1 MVPPM
6 QLSVKVGG
14 VQFTT
19 AWHDAFALT
28 VMSEGQ
34 PDITGLTTSCTI
46 TLKVHDEVLPT
57 ASVAVY
63 VTIVVPTLKVLPGTL
78 VLVIVPP
85 LQLSVKL
92 GAVQFTTAWHDAPAL
107 TVMSDGHPEIRGFI
121 ASCTITLKVHVE
133 VLPAASLAVYVTAVV
148 PRLKVVP
155 GARVLV
161 IVPPLQL
168 SLKVGGVQFTTA
180 WHEALVLTVMS
191 ERQPEI
197 RGFIASCTMTLKVH
211 VEVFPVASVA
221 VYVTAVVPRLKVVP
235 GARVLVI
242 VPPLQLSL
250 KVGGVQFTTAWQ
262 DALALTVMSERQPE
276 ITGLIASCTMTLKV
290 HVDVLPAASVAVYVT
305 AVVPMLKVVPGA
317 RVLVSVPPLQLS
329 VKLGGVQLTTA

>member
-1 MVPPM
+1 MIAPM

-19 AWHDAFALT
+19 AWQDAFALT

-34 PDITGLTTSCTI
+34 PDITGLTASCTI
-46 TLKVHDEVLPT
+46 TLKVHDDVLPT

-63 VTIVVPTLKVLPGTL
+63 VTIVVPTLKVLPGAL

-85 LQLSVKL
+85 LQLSVKV
-92 GAVQFTTAWHDAPAL
+92 GAVQFTTVWHDAPAT
-107 TVMSDGHPEIRGFI
+107 TVMSEGQPEITGLI
-121 ASCTITLKVHVE
+121 ASCTITLKVHVD
-133 VLPAASLAVYVTAVV
+133 VLPAGSVAVYVTAFV
-148 PRLKVVP
+148 PWLKVVP

-168 SLKVGGVQFTTA
+168 SV
-180 WHEALVLTVMS
+180 
-191 ERQPEI
+191 
-197 RGFIASCTMTLKVH
+197 
-211 VEVFPVASVA
+211 
-221 VYVTAVVPRLKVVP
+221 
-235 GARVLVI
+235 
-242 VPPLQLSL
+242 

-290 HVDVLPAASVAVYVT
+290 HVEVLPAASVAVYVT

-317 RVLVSVPPLQLS
+317 RVLVIVPPLQLS
-329 VKLGGVQLTTA
+329 LKVGALQLTIAWQDAFAIAMISEGQFIIAGATLSTTVILNEQIEELPAGSVAV